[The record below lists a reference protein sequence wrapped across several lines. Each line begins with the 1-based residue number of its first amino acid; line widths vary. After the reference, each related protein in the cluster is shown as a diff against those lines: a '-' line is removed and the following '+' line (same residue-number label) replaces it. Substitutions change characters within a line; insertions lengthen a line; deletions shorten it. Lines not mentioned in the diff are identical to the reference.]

1 MVYFLVGAENLF
13 GDSDKTF
20 SRITTELGNLATI
33 KNRIDVQI
41 RDFKLSNVDQL
52 ISSNEAMLKMETHI
66 ESILKKIERTYMD
79 ITESQHAEF
88 QVNTRSSS
96 VSLSQYVQDF
106 KWDNNIF
113 SRSQPLMELLKSFQQ
128 KATTIDNDIRQK
140 QQVLQEAKNNLNSVA
155 LKEGNLLVKDL
166 SDVFR
171 KEYVKEKDFIY
182 TENLTTVV
190 AIVPNNVLEH
200 FQQQYELM
208 HHCVVPGSAKQFEGI
223 QDKDYTV
230 WRIVIFKLDYKNL
243 KKILLEGEKLDEN
256 GKRQKTPVEEFIS
269 ASREK
274 LKVTVKEFQYNEN
287 DCAERERQRT
297 AFQTQANSQS
307 GKLRQT
313 CEKSFGNLYEVYI
326 HLKFLRLVVEIA
338 AKFGQKSNNTTCLIQ
353 PAPGKEK
360 QVQQKLLKLFAD
372 RAQLD
377 AGMYGTKEE
386 LEDTEDFFPYAYVP
400 ITV

>member
-1 MVYFLVGAENLF
+1 MVYFLVGAENIF

-33 KNRIDVQI
+33 KNKIDVQI

-52 ISSNEAMLKMETHI
+52 ISSNEAMLKMEAHI

-79 ITESQHAEF
+79 ITESQHSPDF
-88 QVNTRSSS
+88 QVNTRSS
-96 VSLSQYVQDF
+96 VMTLSQYVQEF

-155 LKEGNLLVKDL
+155 LKEGNLQIKDL

-190 AIVPNNVLEH
+190 AIVSKNNVEQ
-200 FQQQYELM
+200 FQQEYELM

-223 QDKDYTV
+223 EDKDYTV
-230 WRIVIFKLDYKNL
+230 WRIVMFKLDYKNL
-243 KKILLEGEKLDEN
+243 KKILQEGDKPDEN

-269 ASREK
+269 ACREK
-274 LKVTVKEFQYNEN
+274 LKVVVKEFQYNEN

-307 GKLRQT
+307 VNMAVIQVFFIENFINQKGQIKT
-313 CEKSFGNLYEVYI
+313 NL
-326 HLKFLRLVVEIA
+326 
-338 AKFGQKSNNTTCLIQ
+338 
-353 PAPGKEK
+353 
-360 QVQQKLLKLFAD
+360 
-372 RAQLD
+372 
-377 AGMYGTKEE
+377 
-386 LEDTEDFFPYAYVP
+386 
-400 ITV
+400 